1 LALLRLRK
9 ILLALLAGLLPALSS
24 AREQRFA
31 FALPEVEGRI
41 SLGVF
46 DSEGKLVRTLCVGAP
61 ESDFFVGLNG
71 LITTWDGRDDY
82 GEPLTAGKY
91 QARGYLVGDALK
103 AEGIA
108 YHFNDWINDEKSP
121 RITRIEDFR
130 RQPGGFVALA
140 EVLDSNRPLVFRF
153 DQLRGFLWT
162 NSLNAAVAATRFQAR
177 GPVLPGQGSD
187 EGFPLAEFA
196 GAASLSSPVTT
207 RMLAATD
214 HYAAVL
220 FAGSMH
226 LLRMDDGTTIKT
238 RPENIAHAAYM
249 EASDDTLF
257 VGASES
263 MARITLPALGP
274 VSHEKTPV
282 AFNALAVNGER
293 KLGASSSGNEVWES
307 TDAQW
312 KKLPLVAAVS
322 SLSFG
327 LEGTFWVTATD
338 AENGK
343 PFTGQFDK
351 EGEFLRAY
359 RDEFSPVKV
368 CASTAI
374 EEIAVLETNGSAQRL
389 RVLSLVKDNPDAP
402 GDWAIAFEKTIQDCR
417 RFGIVDGRLAADAG
431 ATVQVDQVNIALA
444 TGGLTPSSHSLAVR
458 VAFDH
463 AGLWLETRS
472 GLRLA
477 FLASQPNVR
486 RVALLLGPGK
496 EFLTVYAGDDAVVAE
511 YGVRGLGD
519 IVEIDAG
526 EVELP

>member
-1 LALLRLRK
+1 MRK

-24 AREQRFA
+24 EREQRFA

-46 DSEGKLVRTLCVGAP
+46 DSEGKLVRTLCVGAL
-61 ESDFFVGLNG
+61 ETDFFVGLNG
-71 LITTWDGRDDY
+71 LIATWDGKDDD
-82 GEPLTAGKY
+82 GEPATAGKY
-91 QARGYLVGDALK
+91 QVRGYLVGDALK
-103 AEGIA
+103 AEGVA
-108 YHFNDWINDEKSP
+108 YHFNDWVDDEKSP

-130 RQPGGFVALA
+130 RQPGGFVVLA
-140 EVLDSNRPLVFRF
+140 EVLDGKRPLVFRF
-153 DQLRGFLWT
+153 DQLRGFLWV
-162 NSLNAAVAATRFQAR
+162 NSLNAAVPAARFPAR
-177 GPVLPGQGSD
+177 EPLLPGQGSD
-187 EGFPLAEFA
+187 AGFPLAEFA
-196 GAASLSSPVTT
+196 GAVTR

-226 LLRMDDGTTIKT
+226 LLRMDDGTTIKAQ
-238 RPENIAHAAYM
+238 PESLAHPACM
-249 EASDDTLF
+249 DASDDTLF

-263 MARITLPALGP
+263 MARITLPGLDS
-274 VSHEKTPV
+274 VSEEKTPA

-293 KLGASSSGNEVWES
+293 KLGASSSGSEVWES
-307 TDAQW
+307 TDEQW

-327 LEGTFWVTATD
+327 LEGTFWVTAAD

-368 CASTAI
+368 CASTTL
-374 EEIAVLETNGSAQRL
+374 EEIAVLETSGSSQRL

-431 ATVQVDQVNIALA
+431 ATPQIDQVNIALA

-458 VAFDH
+458 VAFDR

-496 EFLTVYAGDDAVVAE
+496 KFLTVYAGDDAVVAE
-511 YGVRGLGD
+511 YGVRGLGN